1 MKKIICFDVN
11 GTLIDQS
18 SWEIF
23 TSGEKEA
30 EQELKDLFNNYYN
43 NKISLG
49 DFWEKMASALKK
61 TGNANMGYI
70 CNHSDDINTLK
81 NGAEDLI
88 NYLKDKG
95 YKIYLISCSI
105 DIYLE
110 KLTQKLNLNGF
121 YAGTKFLFNE
131 EGELL
136 SIKSECLENKNFK
149 EEKIREISKDNSAEI
164 EDIVFVGDGKND
176 IGAFKMT
183 KKGIAIDSKV
193 KELRNIAWK
202 NIRELEEIKDIL

>member
-23 TSGEKEA
+23 TSGKEDAEK
-30 EQELKDLFNNYYN
+30 ELKDIFSNYYS
-43 NKISLG
+43 NKISLK
-49 DFWEKMASALKK
+49 DFWEQMADVLKK
-61 TGNANMGYI
+61 TGNANMSYI
-70 CNHSDDINTLK
+70 CNHSDDINSLK
-81 NGAEDLI
+81 KGAEDLI

-110 KLTQKLNLNGF
+110 KLTQRLKLDGF
-121 YAGTKFLFNE
+121 YAGTRFAFSE
-131 EGELL
+131 GGELL
-136 SIKSECLENKNFK
+136 SIESECLENKLFK
-149 EEKIREISKDNSAEI
+149 EDKIREIAKDNNAKI

-176 IGAFKMT
+176 IGAFEMT
-183 KKGIAIDSKV
+183 KNGIAIDSNVEK
-193 KELRNIAWK
+193 LRSIAWRNIK
-202 NIRELEEIKDIL
+202 QLSEIKDIL

>member
-23 TSGEKEA
+23 TSGEEKA

-43 NKISLG
+43 NKISLK
-49 DFWEKMASALKK
+49 DFWEKMALVLKA
-61 TGNANMGYI
+61 TGNANMEYI
-70 CNHSDDINTLK
+70 CNHSEDINTLK
-81 NGAEDLI
+81 DGAEDLI

-110 KLTQKLNLNGF
+110 KLTQKLKLDGF

-131 EGELL
+131 EGDLL
-136 SIKSECLENKNFK
+136 SIESDCLKNKNFK
-149 EEKIREISKDNSAEI
+149 EEKIREIAKENNAEI
-164 EDIVFVGDGKND
+164 EEIVFVGDGKND

-183 KKGIAIDSKV
+183 KKGIAIDSNV
-193 KELRNIAWK
+193 EELRNIAWR
-202 NIRELEEIKDIL
+202 NIKKLNEIKDIL

>member
-49 DFWEKMASALKK
+49 DFWEKMALTLKK

-70 CNHSDDINTLK
+70 CNHSEDINTLK

-131 EGELL
+131 DGELL
-136 SIKSECLENKNFK
+136 SIESECLKNKNFK
-149 EEKIREISKDNSAEI
+149 EQKIREIAKNNNAEK

-176 IGAFKMT
+176 IGAFEMT

-193 KELRNIAWK
+193 EELRNIAWK
-202 NIRELEEIKDIL
+202 NIRELGEIKDIL